1 MSQTDE
7 DAEMPYDP
15 SDDEVLSDVLTAAE
29 ARLMSLPGVTGV
41 GLGQTETGND
51 ALTVY
56 LQSAGAAARLPKT
69 FEGLPVV
76 TEVTG
81 DIVAD

>member
-7 DAEMPYDP
+7 DAEMPYEP
-15 SDDEVLSDVLTAAE
+15 GDDEMLSDVLTAAE
-29 ARLMSLPGVTGV
+29 VRLMSIPGVTGV
-41 GLGQTETGND
+41 GLGQTVTGDD

-56 LQSAGAAARLPKT
+56 LLNASAAASLPKV